1 MSHISSRAGI
11 VDHGDDYFAD
21 QETKAQN
28 RGRDKLLVSD
38 RQISGL

>member
-11 VDHGDDYFAD
+11 VDHGVDYFAD

-28 RGRDKLLVSD
+28 SGRDKIVSD
-38 RQISGL
+38 GQISGL